1 MKYILNI
8 AAAALILT
16 SLFIS
21 GCDMFDNLPINAP
34 FSVPVIVDGSTN
46 PVIKEQDF
54 CLDQYENYQDISD
67 QINTLTYL
75 EGALRIDSVSSPNL
89 MGNITVTLKTQADQP
104 LFSLVLNNVNPS
116 DYKTNPYVF
125 PLTTEQVQALNQY
138 VSNLDNKCFK
148 AYIRVD
154 VTQGQTPYYV
164 GAFIDLV
171 FEAVLD

>member
-1 MKYILNI
+1 MKYIVNI
-8 AAAALILT
+8 GTAVLITAFL
-16 SLFIS
+16 LMS

-46 PVIKEQDF
+46 PVIKEQNF
-54 CLDQYENYQDISD
+54 CLDQYENYQNISD

-89 MGNITVTLKTQADQP
+89 VGNITVMLQTQAGQN
-104 LFSLVLNNVNPS
+104 LFSFVLNNVNPS
-116 DYKTNPYVF
+116 NYKTNPYVF
-125 PLTTEQVQALNQY
+125 PLTTEQVQALNVY
-138 VSNLDNKCFK
+138 VGNLDNKCFN

-154 VTQGQTPYYV
+154 VTQGQAPYYV
-164 GAFIDLV
+164 GAYIDLV